1 MIKSD
6 LFNDIED
13 NPEPIDSSLCSC
25 TALGRAKAYCRRWYG
40 VNFTFCYLKGGLS
53 APTCAGAK
61 KSKKFDL
68 YYTTDADICKAAED
82 KRGKTRNIS
91 NVSFNNI
98 FRKVM
103 IIL

>member
-1 MIKSD
+1 MKCVI
-6 LFNDIED
+6 FNNIEE
-13 NPEPIDSSLCSC
+13 NSEPIESSLCAC
-25 TALGRAKAYCRRWYG
+25 TARDRARAYSSRWYG
-40 VNFTFCYLKGGLS
+40 QSFSFCYLKGGLS
-53 APTCAGAK
+53 AATCAGAK